1 MDTRKSLPG
10 AATPQ
15 QAERSKSNTPHA
27 FPRLP
32 YASSLS
38 RRSSYGKQKP
48 QPRPYA
54 QQVQYYKLMRTL
66 LRRGQACKERGL
78 SQEIVSGLAGIG
90 RTHLS
95 AIERGERKPTLE
107 TFYRIG
113 EALHMRPSAVLA
125 EIEAELERNT

>member
-1 MDTRKSLPG
+1 MLDAKVVGSVL
-10 AATPQ
+10 Q
-15 QAERSKSNTPHA
+15 
-27 FPRLP
+27 RL
-32 YASSLS
+32 
-38 RRSSYGKQKP
+38 RE
-48 QPRPYA
+48 
-54 QQVQYYKLMRTL
+54 
-66 LRRGQACKERGL
+66 ERGL
-78 SQEIVSGLAGIG
+78 SGLAGIG

>member
-1 MDTRKSLPG
+1 MLDANVVGSVL
-10 AATPQ
+10 Q
-15 QAERSKSNTPHA
+15 
-27 FPRLP
+27 RL
-32 YASSLS
+32 
-38 RRSSYGKQKP
+38 RE
-48 QPRPYA
+48 
-54 QQVQYYKLMRTL
+54 
-66 LRRGQACKERGL
+66 ERGL

-125 EIEAELERNT
+125 EIETELETAHKPV